1 MFFVTFSSLIVQPGL
16 TDAGEVEEVEN
27 DPTSRDDKGP
37 PRPKRRGGSLIE
49 DIVGIWF
56 PVYIP
61 QAETAYNDFSDE
73 LPKYN
78 PPKPHYHVIIYSL
91 FRPKSFEL
99 SLSQFYSL
107 TPSFSLNQNTFKYHV
122 LAAQH

>member
-49 DIVGIWF
+49 DIVGIWL

-91 FRPKSFEL
+91 FRPKKL
-99 SLSQFYSL
+99 
-107 TPSFSLNQNTFKYHV
+107 
-122 LAAQH
+122 